1 MLIALGLVV
10 AVAAQVVVSHLV
22 TAKNIASATHPA
34 QSQPESDQLA
44 ML

>member
-22 TAKNIASATHPA
+22 TAKNIATAPA